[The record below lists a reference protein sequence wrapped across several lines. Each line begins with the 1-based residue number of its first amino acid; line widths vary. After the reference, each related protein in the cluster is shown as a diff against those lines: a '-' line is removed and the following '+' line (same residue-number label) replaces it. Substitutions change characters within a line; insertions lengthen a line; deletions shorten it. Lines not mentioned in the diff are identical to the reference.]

1 MDVAPQVK
9 AGALSGPDDAEVLG
23 GNWGCIERQRVILGQ
38 FVAQV
43 QATFDLP
50 MNASVTE
57 RGVEIKLEME
67 LERESHDNIK
77 EFDMKA
83 TSAVLIKVPKIVM
96 HCICMI

>member
-1 MDVAPQVK
+1 
-9 AGALSGPDDAEVLG
+9 
-23 GNWGCIERQRVILGQ
+23 
-38 FVAQV
+38 
-43 QATFDLP
+43 
-50 MNASVTE
+50 MNASITE